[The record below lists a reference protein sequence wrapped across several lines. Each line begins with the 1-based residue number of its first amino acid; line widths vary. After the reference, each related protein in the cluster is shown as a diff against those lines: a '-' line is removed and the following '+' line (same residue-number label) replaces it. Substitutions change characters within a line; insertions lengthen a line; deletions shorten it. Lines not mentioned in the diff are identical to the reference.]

1 MIQMGE
7 FVHAA
12 IAAIVS
18 FSLIACGKAP
28 PATKAL
34 TAKPGL
40 PDFAVAVLESD
51 VLRGTAVDRLFIGSA
66 GGGRGP
72 LTRATWMAH
81 GTHQGIARFNVSLYV
96 CSDRQ
101 EAERVLKQSLIRSRV
116 TFDLEKQMPKLP
128 AGERYRQGDVFRIT
142 DPGVAVD
149 VSVDGDGELDAAAIK
164 HARRVADEAAALG
177 DSFKRG
183 QRAKARSIAARVAL
197 TASLDPKLDFTSL
210 VVLFR
215 YTTTANA
222 SHPKAQ
228 PVPSTTTCQWRFT
241 GKDSVPFL
249 EGRLT
254 VFADGNTDDG
264 ATAGSPDSWGSSPNE
279 SWTFSGRR
287 RNAVLYMRYQFGRFK
302 PAVTEAQFKMQAS
315 RTLAL
320 AGD

>member
-1 MIQMGE
+1 MGE
-7 FVHAA
+7 IVHTA

-18 FSLIACGKAP
+18 LNMIACGKAP

-40 PDFAVAVLESD
+40 PDFAVTVLESD
-51 VLRGTAVDRLFIGSA
+51 VLRGTAIDQVFIGSA

-72 LTRATWMAH
+72 LTSATWMAH
-81 GTHQGIARFNVSLYV
+81 GTHQGIARFHVSLYV

-128 AGERYRQGDVFRIT
+128 AGERYRQGDVFRVT
-142 DPGVAVD
+142 DLGVAVD
-149 VSVDGDGELDAAAIK
+149 VSIDGDGELDAAAIK
-164 HARRVADEAAALG
+164 HARRVADETAALG
-177 DSFKRG
+177 DAFKRG
-183 QRAKARSIAARVAL
+183 ERAKARSIAARVAL

-215 YTTTANA
+215 YSITANA

-228 PVPSTTTCQWRFT
+228 PVPSTTTCQWRST
-241 GKDSVPFL
+241 GKDSIPFQD
-249 EGRLT
+249 GRLT
-254 VFADGNTDDG
+254 FFAGESSEDG
-264 ATAGSPDSWGSSPNE
+264 ATTGSPDSWGSSPNE

-287 RNAVLYMRYQFGRFK
+287 RNAVLHMRYHFGRFK

-315 RTLAL
+315 KILAL
-320 AGD
+320 PGD